1 MSAPTTHP
9 PRLEVVPAD
18 VRGPVVEN
26 AVLGTVLFCVVEAM
40 LFAGLISAHTIV
52 KSNAIEWPP
61 PGQPRLPV
69 ESTMINTAA
78 LLLSA
83 PVLFWAGR
91 VFRRSRRD
99 AVRPMAAAIALGA
112 FFVGFQGWEWLGLL
126 REGLTLTSSQHG
138 SFFYLIV
145 GMHAAHAVAAIGA
158 LAWAWRRLVDLRLSS
173 GAFGATAVFWYF
185 VVAVW
190 PVLYWRVYL

>member
-1 MSAPTTHP
+1 MSAPTTHAH
-9 PRLEVVPAD
+9 LELVD
-18 VRGPVVEN
+18 GESRGPVIES

-40 LFAGLISAHTIV
+40 LFAGLVSAHTIV
-52 KSNAIEWPP
+52 RSNAIEWPP

-69 ESTMINTAA
+69 ESTLVNTAA

-91 VFRRSRRD
+91 RFRKSRRS
-99 AVRPMAAAIALGA
+99 ALRPMAAAIALGA

-145 GMHAAHAVAAIGA
+145 GMHAAHAVAALAA
-158 LAWAWRRLVDLRLSS
+158 LVWAWRRLVDLRLGS

-185 VVAVW
+185 VVLVW

>member
-1 MSAPTTHP
+1 MSAPTTHGH
-9 PRLEVVPAD
+9 LELVGREA
-18 VRGPVVEN
+18 RGPILES
-26 AVLGTVLFCVVEAM
+26 AVLGTVLFCLVEAM

-52 KSNAIEWPP
+52 RSNALEWPP

-69 ESTMINTAA
+69 QSTLINTSA

-83 PVLFWAGR
+83 PMLFWAGR
-91 VFRRSRRD
+91 LFRRNRR
-99 AVRPMAAAIALGA
+99 AALRPMAAAIGLGA
-112 FFVGFQGWEWLGLL
+112 FFVGFQGWEWLALL

-145 GMHAAHAVAAIGA
+145 GMHAAHAVAALAA
-158 LAWAWRRLVDLRLSS
+158 LVWAWRRLVDLRLTP
-173 GAFGATAVFWYF
+173 GAFGGTAVFWYF

-190 PVLYWRVYL
+190 PVIYWRVYL

>member
-1 MSAPTTHP
+1 MSAPPTQ
-9 PRLEVVPAD
+9 PRLELVGED
-18 VRGPVVEN
+18 VRGPLVES
-26 AVLGTVLFCVVEAM
+26 AVIGTLLFCVVEAM

-69 ESTMINTAA
+69 ERTLLNTAA

-91 VFRRSRRD
+91 RFARHRHD

-145 GMHAAHAVAAIGA
+145 GMHAIHAVAALGA
-158 LAWAWRRLVDLRLSS
+158 LVWAWRRLLELRLSP
-173 GAFGATAVFWYF
+173 GAFSGTAVFWYF
-185 VVAVW
+185 VVVVW
-190 PVLYWRVYL
+190 PMLYWRVYL